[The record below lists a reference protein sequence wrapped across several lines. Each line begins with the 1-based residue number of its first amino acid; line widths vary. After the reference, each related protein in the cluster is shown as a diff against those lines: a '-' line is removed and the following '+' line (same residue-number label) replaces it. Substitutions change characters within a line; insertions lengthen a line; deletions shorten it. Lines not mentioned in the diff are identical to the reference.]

1 MTVRLGEIKPYN
13 VTGVSAGAGVM
24 ACYEAGVARNADVC
38 KAGERAL
45 AGSLEAPA
53 IPFCK
58 QLQAFGKDVEL
69 GSPILWNPGPVDVR
83 GRPITALNFG
93 GGLLFYACPDKLKDA
108 QKKARKKAKPGKKG
122 SAAKGLKKG
131 AKKTALGKGGKQVAK
146 TGGKK
151 LLKGVAKKAVPGAA
165 WVEAAA
171 IAIALLAGAKPAF
184 GAEGMSAEEALLQIA
199 LTGVPPDVTMS
210 DELRELLTANPDVLA
225 KLNAAA
231 NGEVPSDEAAQAMID
246 MLEANKDLLDAET
259 LEGIAA
265 LAELSGQPRL
275 AKTAAELRR
284 TLEAVRAGKAPS
296 GGEAAS
302 VAEAE
307 DEAEGETAAEG
318 GAAEAARTGGRQG
331 ESQAAG

>member
-1 MTVRLGEIKPYN
+1 MTVDG
-13 VTGVSAGAGVM
+13 
-24 ACYEAGVARNADVC
+24 
-38 KAGERAL
+38 RA
-45 AGSLEAPA
+45 
-53 IPFCK
+53 I
-58 QLQAFGKDVEL
+58 D
-69 GSPILWNPGPVDVR
+69 
-83 GRPITALNFG
+83 TLNIG
-93 GGLLFYACPDKLKDA
+93 GGLLFYACPDKLKKA
-108 QKKARKKAKPGKKG
+108 QKKSAKKKAKAAKKG
-122 SAAKGLKKG
+122 SATKGVKKS

-171 IAIALLAGAKPAF
+171 FAIALLAGATPTF

-199 LTGVPPDVTMS
+199 LTGVPPDVAMS

-265 LAELSGQPRL
+265 LAEFERPAAAGEDRGGAPQDAGGGQGRQG
-275 AKTAAELRR
+275 ADRRRAARPGRR
-284 TLEAVRAGKAPS
+284 RRR
-296 GGEAAS
+296 
-302 VAEAE
+302 
-307 DEAEGETAAEG
+307 EGETAAEPG
-318 GAAEAARTGGRQG
+318 SAARSGGRRPG
-331 ESQAAG
+331 SSCRTSSRRS